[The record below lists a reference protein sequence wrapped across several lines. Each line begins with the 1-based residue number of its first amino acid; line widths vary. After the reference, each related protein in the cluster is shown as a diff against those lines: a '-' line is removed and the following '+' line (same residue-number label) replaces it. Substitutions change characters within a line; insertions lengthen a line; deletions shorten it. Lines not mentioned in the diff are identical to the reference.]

1 MFYESKHP
9 LDADYFQIERGQDF
23 SFPPH
28 IHHCF
33 EIINVTEGKMT
44 VTVSGKSRELCRG
57 EAALVF
63 PNRFILLKPKKKAG
77 IPYAYFRT
85 SW

>member
-44 VTVSGKSRELCRG
+44 VAVGGESRELVKN
-57 EAALVF
+57 EAVLIF
-63 PNRFILLKPKKKAG
+63 PNQVHSLKTEEKS
-77 IPYAYFRT
+77 RHT
-85 SW
+85 